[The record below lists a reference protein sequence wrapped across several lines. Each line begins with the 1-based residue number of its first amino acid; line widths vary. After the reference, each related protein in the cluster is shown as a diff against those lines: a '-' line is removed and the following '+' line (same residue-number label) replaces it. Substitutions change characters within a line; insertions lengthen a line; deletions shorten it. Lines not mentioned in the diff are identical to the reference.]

1 MNGLNGD
8 KDEFPFEIPE
18 LPSGHLLR
26 VDLLSNWGDA
36 TYVGLNAI
44 EIFTDSG
51 KRSEVAKISSNA
63 SRSVGS
69 VESIFVE
76 SFACTDQGKMWRAEM
91 EPDRCVSI
99 EIEFVQLTRIAMIR
113 FWNYSESRVHAQMGV
128 RHLRAEL
135 DNLTIFDGEIDCAFA
150 DHDTVPMGE

>member
-1 MNGLNGD
+1 MGAIMAEANFSPVADVMSYTEGARVISVSRHTSFQPDLAPESIIG
-8 KDEFPFEIPE
+8 EIPE

-91 EPDRCVSI
+91 GPDRCVSI

-113 FWNYSESRVHAQMGV
+113 FWVG
-128 RHLRAEL
+128 
-135 DNLTIFDGEIDCAFA
+135 LTRIEPLA
-150 DHDTVPMGE
+150 H